1 MKYLLAQFFSQ
12 FSGKSLLSTYAGI
25 SADLNL
31 RLVAA
36 ATNGCIFQIIDSLTR
51 LDCKCE
57 VSVRHAP
64 F

>member
-1 MKYLLAQFFSQ
+1 MKFLLAQFFSR
-12 FSGKSLLSTYAGI
+12 FSGKSLLSTHAGI
-25 SADLNL
+25 SANLNL

-51 LDCKCE
+51 LE
-57 VSVRHAP
+57 QPEEPTFRETP